1 MSAPKSK
8 VKQQKMARK
17 RQRKEAARLNRT
29 RKRGGGSWSGDF
41 LGPSIDFGAPG
52 GVKMSEVLGDFV
64 EPYADEVEGLEEYR
78 RLLCLGQL
86 AWNAA
91 LRGEPERS
99 EMVNELLSAGLPGAD
114 AEAMTMARALIEI
127 MIARKEQYFD
137 HFRRPILAFEVFDTG
152 DGWHLNVASAVV

>member
-1 MSAPKSK
+1 
-8 VKQQKMARK
+8 
-17 RQRKEAARLNRT
+17 
-29 RKRGGGSWSGDF
+29 
-41 LGPSIDFGAPG
+41 
-52 GVKMSEVLGDFV
+52 MSEVLGDFV

-114 AEAMTMARALIEI
+114 AEAMTMARGAYL
-127 MIARKEQYFD
+127 D
-137 HFRRPILAFEVFDTG
+137 HDCP
-152 DGWHLNVASAVV
+152 